1 MIGEQQETAVG
12 LKYKIGCCPCAQRE
26 WTIYASVLIQLLL
39 YVIRFT
45 LFITS
50 V

>member
-1 MIGEQQETAVG
+1 MIREQQGPALG
-12 LKYKIGCCPCAQRE
+12 LKYKIGCCPFAQRE
-26 WTIYASVLIQLLL
+26 WTTYASVLIQLLL
-39 YVIRFT
+39 YVILFT